1 MKGINEAMKR
11 LQEVRVNR
19 KLNKGDQFKNPNGVI
34 VTIID
39 VDEEHLLD
47 GEPQVTYRFEDSKE
61 TKCYKQ
67 SSVNAMLDQNRYK
80 AMINEKKLVEN
91 NYGLTN
97 GSSDMLFTSICNTE
111 VLDNLKNGVE
121 YIRDYL
127 DVIVEDPMLY
137 QNETPNKLQ
146 AIYNNLQKAVNELD
160 NYWSNI

>member
-1 MKGINEAMKR
+1 MMQGINEAMKR

-19 KLNKGDQFKNPNGVI
+19 KLNKGDQFKNPNGII

-80 AMINEKKLVEN
+80 AMINEEKLTEDSF
-91 NYGLTN
+91 YGLK
-97 GSSDMLFTSICNTE
+97 DPFTSMCNTE
-111 VLDNLKNGVE
+111 VLNKLINYSDYMNA
-121 YIRDYL
+121 YL
-127 DVIVEDPMLY
+127 DVVSENPQDYQGEDERKLKIICDKLKEAVDELNKY
-137 QNETPNKLQ
+137 WNE
-146 AIYNNLQKAVNELD
+146 
-160 NYWSNI
+160 